1 MAMTLSL
8 LAGDTSRDNMTKRS
22 TARSRRSTLSWR
34 ARGLRQAEDELVIR
48 QRQRLQLR
56 RHGAGVDEACVQ
68 LAVQNRNQLLRRA
81 H

>member
-1 MAMTLSL
+1 
-8 LAGDTSRDNMTKRS
+8 
-22 TARSRRSTLSWR
+22 LSWR